1 MLLKKVE
8 IKNFRSLANIKFEMK
23 DYRVIFGKNNEGKSN
38 ILKAIKRFWDITS
51 ILTQSESRYTKA
63 KGINL
68 NSYMYSKILG
78 DRNTLESDVPIEI
91 WKLKKT
97 NKTVNLT
104 LSFELQDEEVS
115 LLNNQLTSTSRAT
128 NYLEILICYNREL
141 ECKVSVKLDK
151 NKRSLS
157 VLKNIFITLKY
168 VHSNFSIDYIPSIR
182 TEEHSVATVQDI
194 ISKKL
199 KALELSDDYLQ
210 AIDKI
215 NQLQTELLSD
225 LSETIT
231 PNLNKYLKN
240 IKGVT
245 ISPLKKDLIRFM
257 RNNYDIIIDDGK
269 KTSLIDK
276 GDGIKSLVALS
287 MLQKQNSESS
297 LLMVDEPE
305 AHLHSGAI
313 RALEAQIKK
322 DTINQQ
328 VLVASHHQ
336 IFVNRD
342 LISNNLILSS
352 GKLKQKVDIR
362 SIREELGISMGEN
375 LINSEFV
382 ILVEGETD
390 KEFLKKYIKLT
401 NQTVNSLIQENKVVI
416 DVLRGTKNLG
426 SKLSTYESTL
436 CNCVCILDNDKSAID
451 ASNSAISKGMVKDN
465 QIFRIPLGNRKSAE
479 IENLYAE
486 KFIFDSIDNFFDV
499 DKSIDRKLINNDS
512 RFTENLK
519 SILDSYGRTLTSNLE
534 EDFKWYLIKQISSL
548 EDLSFISENGKLF
561 LDPLLEKI
569 SGNFN

>member
-8 IKNFRSLANIKFEMK
+8 IENFRSLANIKFEMK

-215 NQLQTELLSD
+215 NQLQTELLSN

-362 SIREELGISMGEN
+362 PIREELGISMGEN

>member
-1 MLLKKVE
+1 M
-8 IKNFRSLANIKFEMK
+8 
-23 DYRVIFGKNNEGKSN
+23 
-38 ILKAIKRFWDITS
+38 
-51 ILTQSESRYTKA
+51 
-63 KGINL
+63 
-68 NSYMYSKILG
+68 
-78 DRNTLESDVPIEI
+78 
-91 WKLKKT
+91 
-97 NKTVNLT
+97 
-104 LSFELQDEEVS
+104 
-115 LLNNQLTSTSRAT
+115 
-128 NYLEILICYNREL
+128 
-141 ECKVSVKLDK
+141 
-151 NKRSLS
+151 
-157 VLKNIFITLKY
+157 
-168 VHSNFSIDYIPSIR
+168 
-182 TEEHSVATVQDI
+182 
-194 ISKKL
+194 
-199 KALELSDDYLQ
+199 
-210 AIDKI
+210 
-215 NQLQTELLSD
+215 
-225 LSETIT
+225 
-231 PNLNKYLKN
+231 
-240 IKGVT
+240 
-245 ISPLKKDLIRFM
+245 
-257 RNNYDIIIDDGK
+257 
-269 KTSLIDK
+269 
-276 GDGIKSLVALS
+276 
-287 MLQKQNSESS
+287 
-297 LLMVDEPE
+297 
-305 AHLHSGAI
+305 
-313 RALEAQIKK
+313 
-322 DTINQQ
+322 
-328 VLVASHHQ
+328 
-336 IFVNRD
+336 
-342 LISNNLILSS
+342 ISNNLILSS

>member
-8 IKNFRSLANIKFEMK
+8 IENFRSLANIKFEMK

-499 DKSIDRKLINNDS
+499 YKSIDRKLNNNDS

>member
-1 MLLKKVE
+1 
-8 IKNFRSLANIKFEMK
+8 
-23 DYRVIFGKNNEGKSN
+23 
-38 ILKAIKRFWDITS
+38 
-51 ILTQSESRYTKA
+51 
-63 KGINL
+63 
-68 NSYMYSKILG
+68 
-78 DRNTLESDVPIEI
+78 
-91 WKLKKT
+91 
-97 NKTVNLT
+97 
-104 LSFELQDEEVS
+104 
-115 LLNNQLTSTSRAT
+115 
-128 NYLEILICYNREL
+128 
-141 ECKVSVKLDK
+141 
-151 NKRSLS
+151 
-157 VLKNIFITLKY
+157 
-168 VHSNFSIDYIPSIR
+168 
-182 TEEHSVATVQDI
+182 
-194 ISKKL
+194 
-199 KALELSDDYLQ
+199 
-210 AIDKI
+210 
-215 NQLQTELLSD
+215 
-225 LSETIT
+225 
-231 PNLNKYLKN
+231 
-240 IKGVT
+240 
-245 ISPLKKDLIRFM
+245 
-257 RNNYDIIIDDGK
+257 
-269 KTSLIDK
+269 
-276 GDGIKSLVALS
+276 

>member
-8 IKNFRSLANIKFEMK
+8 IENFRSLANIKFEMK

-451 ASNSAISKGMVKDN
+451 ASKSAISKGMVKDN

>member
-8 IKNFRSLANIKFEMK
+8 IENFRSLANIKFEMK

-451 ASNSAISKGMVKDN
+451 ASKSAISKGMVKDN

-499 DKSIDRKLINNDS
+499 YKSIDRKLNNNDS